1 MKKVKLIATIIFV
14 LALLLVS
21 LGALYLYLFQKSDKF
36 LLVKESGAVFYKL
49 PNEIEYSELTLDER
63 EFPAGTYIKT
73 DVLSYARV
81 FLPDN
86 SLISIDEKTELQI
99 NYNSNK
105 VSIKQFIGKTWNRV
119 ESLSKGQEFEVETPN
134 TIAAVRGT
142 IFGVGVD
149 NDQLSRVF
157 VEEHTVDVS
166 RFNESEILET
176 QDLDESDIAQIIK
189 DETQYKILKEKIG
202 DDLRNSLWYK
212 RNKLVDEEYKK
223 LKQRRFV
230 LDFRKTLKDNLEKRS
245 EFNEYRLGLKSNLS
259 REKIEDQ
266 LTNVYDISKISEKT
280 CTSYTSVSIQDA
292 INKVRYYR
300 NYINK
305 ADQIESLLSN
315 LKETCSD
322 SEMTLNEAI
331 ELEKQVNQINSS
343 N

>member
-1 MKKVKLIATIIFV
+1 MKKIKLIATIIFV

-21 LGALYLYLFQKSDKF
+21 IGAGYLYLFQKTDKF

-49 PNEIEYSELTLDER
+49 PNEIEYSELTLE
-63 EFPAGTYIKT
+63 EIELPAGTYVKT

-86 SLISIDEKTELQI
+86 SLISLDEKTELQI
-99 NYNSNK
+99 NYTSQK
-105 VSIKQFIGKTWNRV
+105 VSIKQLVGKTWNRV
-119 ESLSKGQEFEVETPN
+119 EALSKGQEYEVETPN

-157 VEEHTVDVS
+157 VEEHKVGIS
-166 RFNESEILET
+166 RFNETEILET
-176 QDLDESDIAQIIK
+176 QDLEESDIAQIIK

-202 DDLRNSLWYK
+202 DDLKNSLWYK

-230 LDFRKTLKDNLEKRS
+230 LNFRKTLQNNLEKRS
-245 EFNEYRLGLKSNLS
+245 EFTEYRLGLKANLPK
-259 REKIEDQ
+259 EEIKDQ
-266 LTNVYDISKISEKT
+266 LADVYDISKISEKT
-280 CTSYTSVSIQDA
+280 CSNYSQASIQDA
-292 INKVRYYR
+292 INKVRAYR

-305 ADQIESLLSN
+305 ANEIESLLIN
-315 LKETCSD
+315 LKDTCLD
-322 SEMTLNEAI
+322 SEMNLNEAV
-331 ELEKQVNQINSS
+331 ELETQVNQINSS